1 MLLGVLLIKTLP
13 SKCIS
18 QIRLDKK
25 KKKNTEEGPLKKTKK
40 EEDFQRMT
48 KKKRDLR
55 LKGREMTL

>member
-25 KKKNTEEGPLKKTKK
+25 IYIYIYRGRPV
-40 EEDFQRMT
+40 EEDEERRRFST
-48 KKKRDLR
+48 DDKRKER
-55 LKGREMTL
+55 LTFER

>member
-25 KKKNTEEGPLKKTKK
+25 KKKKKYRGRPV
-40 EEDFQRMT
+40 EEDEERRRFST
-48 KKKRDLR
+48 DDKRKER
-55 LKGREMTL
+55 LTFER

>member
-25 KKKNTEEGPLKKTKK
+25 KKKYRGRPV
-40 EEDFQRMT
+40 EEDEERRRFST
-48 KKKRDLR
+48 DDKRKER
-55 LKGREMTL
+55 LTFER